1 MNNPIIFYQIV
12 NVLIHL
18 NKKGISIGKALS
30 KVEISASTYSKFKGL
45 RDTTDWELISYL
57 SSNFIEELKDNL
69 SIDDTKFDVHL
80 YKIIE
85 ILLYLNEKET
95 AIAKS
100 IVSSAIHSGRV
111 GYTDGILSQMTNE
124 DIFVSLQ
131 DLTI

>member
-1 MNNPIIFYQIV
+1 
-12 NVLIHL
+12 
-18 NKKGISIGKALS
+18 
-30 KVEISASTYSKFKGL
+30 L
-45 RDTTDWELISYL
+45 RDTTDCELISYL

-69 SIDDTKFDVHL
+69 SIDGTKFDVHL

-100 IVSSAIHSGRV
+100 IVSSAIHSRRI
-111 GYTDGILSQMTNE
+111 GYTDGILSHMTNE